1 MSLVLLSGSK
11 LEKLDRHVSIFY
23 AKQRQ
28 IEELRG
34 GIAQNRRNA
43 PRTMGK
49 KWRRETQTCRL
60 ELPKRKGVKVTKGER
75 CGLLITKE
83 IKSMTGGAGSDTPG
97 EMKAKQ

>member
-60 ELPKRKGVKVTKGER
+60 ELLKRKCVKETKGETVWTLNNKR
-75 CGLLITKE
+75 
-83 IKSMTGGAGSDTPG
+83 D
-97 EMKAKQ
+97 